1 MATEN
6 SDNLKRWIL
15 TVEEDP
21 DTGDAVILLP
31 PELLCA
37 AGWQEGDV
45 LTWQDQKDGSWTLQ
59 KQEPLAHEES

>member
-1 MATEN
+1 METEN

-31 PELLCA
+31 PELLSA